1 MPVESAADRMMF
13 LSAADFGC
21 VFTYTPAMGG
31 AAVPG
36 VVGIFDNDFLQGDA
50 GGAETGVYTSSPRM
64 TCRSAD
70 LVGNGRQDDLVTITS
85 APSQP
90 DQVGKVY
97 RCTVP
102 HADGTGMT
110 VLWLEKA

>member
-1 MPVESAADRMMF
+1 MPVETAADRMMF

-21 VFTYTPAMGG
+21 IFTYHSTGG
-31 AAVPG
+31 GGPVPG
-36 VVGIFDNDFLQGDA
+36 LTGIFDNDFLQVNNNGL
-50 GGAETGVYTSSPRM
+50 ETDVYSASPRL
-64 TCRSAD
+64 TCRSSD
-70 LVGNGRQDDLVTITS
+70 LVSGGLQDDLITITS

-90 DQVGKVY
+90 ELVGRVY

-110 VLWLEKA
+110 VLWLEKL

>member
-1 MPVESAADRMMF
+1 MPVESAADRMTF
-13 LSAADFGC
+13 LSVADFGC
-21 VFTYTPAMGG
+21 VFTYTSADGG
-31 AAVPG
+31 GPVTG
-36 VVGIFDNDFLQGDA
+36 LVGIFDNDFLQVDNSGS
-50 GGAETGVYTSSPRM
+50 ETGVYTSSPRM
-64 TCRSAD
+64 TCQSSD
-70 LVGNGRQDDLVTITS
+70 LTEGGRQDDLITITS

-90 DQVGKVY
+90 EQVGKIY